1 METFWIYLFSYLLA
15 IAIGVVI
22 GMLIDKDNTYK
33 VTIRK
38 IKQRGRGNTL
48 ESELDVNLTPKTKS
62 GGVLSKWRQKRNEKK
77 EKKAK
82 KRLNKNT

>member
-1 METFWIYLFSYLLA
+1 MTHFWIYFFSYLFVLA
-15 IAIGVVI
+15 VGVVI

-77 EKKAK
+77 DKKAK
-82 KRLNKNT
+82 KRL